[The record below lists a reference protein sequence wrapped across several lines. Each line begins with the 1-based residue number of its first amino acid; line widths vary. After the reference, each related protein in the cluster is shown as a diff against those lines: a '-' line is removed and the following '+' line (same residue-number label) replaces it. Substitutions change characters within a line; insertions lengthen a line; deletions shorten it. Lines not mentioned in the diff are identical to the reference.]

1 MKKLAYTILGI
12 AISVNSLFAQDFHLS
27 HYDMATLYLNPALTG
42 MYSDTKGDYRIYNDY
57 RSQWAALGT
66 KPFSTIYLAFDMPV
80 QKWGKNFGV
89 GGYIID
95 NKAPAGAFSTMNFM
109 GSIAYDIMSKENSN
123 GKHYLTTGLQIGIFY
138 KTYNPANFTFD
149 NQYSP
154 TTGGFDQSIPSGETF
169 AKTSLINFDAA
180 YGLFYKY
187 IEEDKNVHPFAGLSI
202 QHLTMPNE
210 SFTSVKSHLPM
221 RFNFEGG
228 ADIKVNEKLKL
239 APTLLYMYEAAA
251 NEFDLGMLAYY
262 KIGSSNFEAMLGG
275 DYRMS
280 DAGIIDIGVKYGE
293 DIFRFSYDINTSYL
307 NAFTGG
313 RGAWE
318 FSLVITGLKGH
329 PLFGKSM
336 F

>member
-1 MKKLAYTILGI
+1 MKKLIYTTLAF
-12 AISVNSLFAQDFHLS
+12 AISMNSLFAQDFHLS

-42 MYSDTKGDYRIYNDY
+42 MYGDEKGDYRIYNDY

-66 KPFSTIYLAFDMPV
+66 KPFNTIYLAFDMPV
-80 QKWGKNFGV
+80 KKWGKNFGI
-89 GGYIID
+89 GAYIID
-95 NKAPAGAFSTMNFM
+95 NRAPAGAFSTMNFM
-109 GSIAYDIMSKENSN
+109 GSIAYDIMSKDNTN

-138 KTYNPANFTFD
+138 KSYNPAGFTFD

-154 TTGGFDQSIPSGETF
+154 ATGGFDQSIPSGEVF
-169 AKTSLINFDAA
+169 NKTGLVNFDAA

-187 IEEDKNVHPFAGLSI
+187 IEEDKNVHPYFGFSI

-210 SFTSVKSHLPM
+210 SFTLTKSDLPM

-228 ADIKVNEKLKL
+228 ADVKVNEKLKL
-239 APTLLYMYEAAA
+239 SPRFLYMYEAAA
-251 NEFDLGMLAYY
+251 TEFDIGMLAYY
-262 KIGSSNFEAMLGG
+262 KIGTTAFNAMLGG
-275 DYRMS
+275 DYRAG
-280 DAGIIDIGVKYGE
+280 DAAIIDIGMKCGE

-318 FSLVITGLKGH
+318 FSLVLTGIKGQ
-329 PLFGKSM
+329 PLFAKSM